1 MNNQTL
7 ISIIFST
14 SLILLSQ
21 TPASAGV
28 YKWVDDDGQVHY
40 GEQPGNTEA
49 EQVTI
54 RHNETTKPRN
64 IKKDSDE
71 TKEGAAEGENTEQ
84 TEQQPVEPKEIEISK
99 KEKRK
104 LCNEAK
110 ADVAA
115 IKSRGRLREI
125 NAKGEY
131 SYLSDEKKQQRL
143 AAAMKKQKKNCR

>member
-1 MNNQTL
+1 MNNKTL

-40 GEQPGNTEA
+40 GEQPGNAEA

-71 TKEGAAEGENTEQ
+71 TKEG
-84 TEQQPVEPKEIEISK
+84 
-99 KEKRK
+99 
-104 LCNEAK
+104 
-110 ADVAA
+110 D
-115 IKSRGRLREI
+115 RG
-125 NAKGEY
+125 K
-131 SYLSDEKKQQRL
+131 D
-143 AAAMKKQKKNCR
+143 